1 MISPRSSGRAGLLAV
16 VVALAAAPAA
26 AQDVSLAATVRNYNL
41 LRLQDAAAAPEAR
54 RDVNLLTSRAM
65 PTVTFTDAL
74 KVETHVVL
82 DLLAPAQAST
92 VGLPGSGAA
101 GFLPLTHTFA
111 DSANARVT
119 GRIDRL
125 NAHFHTSTLDLTV
138 GRQAITWG
146 VNTLFPALDMF
157 APFAPTQIDRDY
169 KAGVDAV
176 RLTASPRPHVQLE
189 AIGAQLGPRHS
200 NGLAAGAMVHINA
213 GAVDMGALGGVFHHD
228 VMAGSFGS
236 VSVAGTVLRGEL
248 SRTVPEDGADRLRR
262 PSFWRAGAGLDRQLT
277 ATLNLS
283 AEVAYNGFGEAHPDA
298 YPAVLASARLARGE
312 VSGPGQ
318 WAAGGTLGWHFHPL
332 GTLSTLA
339 LLNLNDGSVAV
350 MPAVTWSVNSRFD
363 VLGGTQ
369 VFVGRAPSALRVPR
383 SEYGGLGS
391 TAFTGIKL
399 YF

>member
-1 MISPRSSGRAGLLAV
+1 MIGPRRRGRARLLTV
-16 VVALAAAPAA
+16 VLALAAAPAA
-26 AQDVSLAATVRNYNL
+26 AQEVSLAATVRNYNL

-54 RDVNLLTSRAM
+54 RDVNLLTGRAM

-82 DLLAPAQAST
+82 DILAPAQAST
-92 VGLPGSGAA
+92 VGLQGSGAA
-101 GFLPLTHTFA
+101 AFLPLTHTFA
-111 DSANARVT
+111 DTVDARVS
-119 GRIDRL
+119 GRVDRL
-125 NAHFHTSTLDLTV
+125 NAHLHTSTFDLTV

-157 APFAPTQIDRDY
+157 SPFAPTQIDRDY

-176 RLTASPRPHVQLE
+176 RLTVSPRPRVQLE
-189 AIGAQLGPRHS
+189 AVGAQFGPRHA
-200 NGLAAGAMVHINA
+200 NGTAAGAMLHINA
-213 GAVDMGALGGVFHHD
+213 GAVDVGALGGVFRHD
-228 VMAGSFGS
+228 VMAGSFIS
-236 VSVAGTVLRGEL
+236 VSVAGTVMRGEL
-248 SRTVPEDGADRLRR
+248 SRTVPDDAADRLRR

-283 AEVAYNGFGEAHPDA
+283 AEVAYNGFGETHPDA
-298 YPAVLASARLARGE
+298 YPAVLASARLVRGE
-312 VSGPGQ
+312 ASGLGQ

-339 LLNLNDGSVAV
+339 LANLNDGSMAV

-363 VLGGTQ
+363 LLGGTQ
-369 VFVGRAPSALRVPR
+369 VFVGPAPSALRVPR

-399 YF
+399 YL